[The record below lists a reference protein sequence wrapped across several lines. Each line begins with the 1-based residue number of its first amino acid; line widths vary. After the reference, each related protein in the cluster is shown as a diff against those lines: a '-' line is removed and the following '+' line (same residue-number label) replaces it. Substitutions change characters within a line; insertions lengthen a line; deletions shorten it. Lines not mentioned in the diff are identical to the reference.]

1 MVATVLLKRRGR
13 PRRARAC
20 LELNFGKPSSDIFGE
35 VKFCDDQIS
44 AVMQRFITT
53 ISFAICLLVGGCF
66 DANHPDTSR
75 YEYLY
80 MNGHFQ
86 PPYNT
91 FPQGLARGSWT
102 CFDEKTQTSFDC
114 TMVRGGWEHFQYI
127 YRARKAA

>member
-1 MVATVLLKRRGR
+1 MIDSDAALASWPKLGVDY
-13 PRRARAC
+13 RAIAWGIFY
-20 LELNFGKPSSDIFGE
+20 LERISD
-35 VKFCDDQIS
+35 
-44 AVMQRFITT
+44 VMQRYFTKT
-53 ISFAICLLVGGCF
+53 NLVSFAICLLVGGCF

-86 PPYNT
+86 SPYNA
-91 FPQGLARGSWT
+91 FPQGLARESWK
-102 CFDEKTQTSFDC
+102 CLDEKTQIAYDC